1 MMPDEKLL
9 WGERHLAGSYYSV
22 RVSFGNQLYESINP
36 KLARLKVQSLYW
48 RKGKPSKTGIIKWVL
63 FGVVHENDYRKY
75 LIFKQEAQAQLLIN
89 KAANL
94 LNQVKDHKLALMH
107 GKTEELVPE
116 EPVALDR

>member
-9 WGERHLAGSYYSV
+9 WGERHLAGSYHSV
-22 RVSFGNQLYESINP
+22 RVSFSNQLYESMKTKI
-36 KLARLKVQSLYW
+36 ARIPSLYW
-48 RKGKPSKTGIIKWVL
+48 RSGKPSKTGIIKWVL

-116 EPVALDR
+116 EPVTLDR

>member
-9 WGERHLAGSYYSV
+9 WGERHLAGSYHSV
-22 RVSFGNQLYESINP
+22 RVSFSNHLYENMKTKI
-36 KLARLKVQSLYW
+36 ARIQSLKW
-48 RKGKPSKTGIIKWVL
+48 RSGKPSKTGIIKWVL
-63 FGVVHENDYRKY
+63 YGVVHENDYRKY